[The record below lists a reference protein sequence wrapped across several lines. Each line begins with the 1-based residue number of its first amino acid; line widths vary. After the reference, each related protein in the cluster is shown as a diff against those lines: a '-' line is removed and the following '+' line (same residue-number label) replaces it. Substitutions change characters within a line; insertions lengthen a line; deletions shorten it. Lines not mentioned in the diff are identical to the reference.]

1 MGELSMP
8 TQGVGRSS
16 LSPSTAVGTPLRI
29 CSPPVPTEEAPGGS
43 APRHILPTH
52 RTPERGC
59 PGTCRPSGRGKV
71 PPASPCHPSQPRE
84 AAPLLRLF
92 PGGERNC
99 WVCVCLSL
107 PSGPWGQVPGLLHIL
122 HTHSARLSTCLPL
135 AAVPRLCHFPPWPL
149 LTEPAVC
156 LLARL
161 PSALPPP
168 SGELLSTQGLP

>member
-92 PGGERNC
+92 PGGAELLGL
-99 WVCVCLSL
+99 CLSVSAFGAMGAGPRPPPH
-107 PSGPWGQVPGLLHIL
+107 PSYPQCQALHVPPPGRCP
-122 HTHSARLSTCLPL
+122 SPLPL
-135 AAVPRLCHFPPWPL
+135 PTLAFAHRARCLSVG
-149 LTEPAVC
+149 PAPFC
-156 LLARL
+156 
-161 PSALPPP
+161 SAP
-168 SGELLSTQGLP
+168 T